1 MKMVDRDI
9 IINYL
14 KQHKQDFNNK
24 YSIEKIGIFG
34 SFSNNKNDKDSDI
47 DIVYETSSKDLT
59 FSQSFQLEDEL
70 KNQFEREID
79 LVNFKYMNP
88 LIKRK
93 AIKDIIYV

>member
-1 MKMVDRDI
+1 MKMIDQNMI
-9 IINYL
+9 IDYL
-14 KQHKQDFNNK
+14 KQHKTDLNTR

-34 SFSNNKNDKDSDI
+34 SFANNHNHLKSDI

-59 FSQSFQLEDEL
+59 FSQSIALEDEL
-70 KNQFEREID
+70 KNQFDREID

>member
-1 MKMVDRDI
+1 MKIINQNI
-9 IINYL
+9 IIDYL
-14 KQHKQDFNNK
+14 KRHKTDFNTK

-34 SFSNNKNDKDSDI
+34 SFANNRNDQSSDI
-47 DIVYETSSKDLT
+47 DVVYETSSKDLT
-59 FSQSFQLEDEL
+59 FSQLIALEDEL

>member
-1 MKMVDRDI
+1 MKILNQNVIMD
-9 IINYL
+9 YL
-14 KQHKQDFNNK
+14 KKHKKDFSRR

-34 SFSNNKNDKDSDI
+34 SFANNRNNQNSDI

-59 FSQSFQLEDEL
+59 FSQLLNLEDEL
-70 KNQFEREID
+70 KSQFKREVD